1 MALCYWNIYKAEH
14 DLSSEQ
20 EPNPADLEPRTEY
33 DKDMQFIVM
42 VRLWMNSSCTL
53 DLSLVAITCRYGRAV
68 SICGHV
74 SAPERILIPQTD
86 KKNWRG

>member
-42 VRLWMNSSCTL
+42 VRLWMNPSCTL
-53 DLSLVAITCRYGRAV
+53 NLSLVAITCRYGRAV
-68 SICGHV
+68 STCGKV
-74 SAPERILIPQTD
+74 LAPERRLVPWGD
-86 KKNWRG
+86 EKD